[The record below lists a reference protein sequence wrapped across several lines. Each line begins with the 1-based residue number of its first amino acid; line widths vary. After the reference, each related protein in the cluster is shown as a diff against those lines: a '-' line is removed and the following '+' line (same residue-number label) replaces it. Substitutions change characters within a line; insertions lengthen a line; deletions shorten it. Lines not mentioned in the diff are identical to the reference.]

1 MITNTYSWSL
11 GSTPNKSLESIGPS
25 IPNHPPGGRT
35 TVQKPES
42 FWSKHRRFAGF
53 APLQIRAIYSHSVAH
68 PTSLCRRVATSLSRS
83 SLTSACPKFGANQTP
98 DLRPADPGDTAADSL
113 SRVLPLSGA
122 VHSHSV
128 AHPRSPR
135 HLVATSLSRTAHSLS
150 FHNPTSLCRHVA
162 TSLSSGP
169 DRSDRFLNFDLSQSL
184 FPETQN
190 PKP

>member
-1 MITNTYSWSL
+1 MITNNNSWSL
-11 GSTPNKSLESIGPS
+11 GTTPNKSLETIGPS

-98 DLRPADPGDTAADSL
+98 DLRPADPGDTSAAAQRASII
-113 SRVLPLSGA
+113 LPTEEVCLPT
-122 VHSHSV
+122 VI
-128 AHPRSPR
+128 AHP
-135 HLVATSLSRTAHSLS
+135 V
-150 FHNPTSLCRHVA
+150 
-162 TSLSSGP
+162 LSS
-169 DRSDRFLNFDLSQSL
+169 LLCA
-184 FPETQN
+184 FP
-190 PKP
+190 